1 MKKASHCCEAFL
13 VVRRGG
19 DPYKLWIK
27 SKSCGEI
34 LNLDICISKTDT
46 NARFIYRTHQIII
59 ARNYS

>member
-1 MKKASHCCEAFL
+1 MLNFYRSTGF
-13 VVRRGG
+13 GI
-19 DPYKLWIK
+19 DPDRIK